1 MLVILGTSKMKKLIR
16 TLHVKG
22 VERGLEMVLA
32 VFPSAQF
39 PGKQVLKMKR
49 VYHPRRPRG
58 KTGEKMTTMRNQCQ
72 SSLSVLTL

>member
-1 MLVILGTSKMKKLIR
+1 MKKLTPKKNR

-49 VYHPRRPRG
+49 VSETQGLKELKELCHEIQP
-58 KTGEKMTTMRNQCQ
+58 N
-72 SSLSVLTL
+72 